1 MRRPLMNVMMPLVAM
16 FRRCASLEMRTN
28 LTKLSIYFTLML
40 YCNVVECCS
49 VLLFAQTVLRDY

>member
-1 MRRPLMNVMMPLVAM
+1 MNVMMPLVAM